1 VRAEEIFVCVWD
13 TFSETQMLNT
23 TKETFQLLADAAS
36 RIQLRQRA
44 RTASRWYFTLA
55 FLFLIAALFHLH
67 TPMGIGWLAC
77 GIGLTIV
84 ALYGLT
90 GTELESILTSRIG
103 VAIAVA
109 IFSLYSASRA
119 QQGFGF
125 LFTVLGG
132 ALALSSAIGLRAYWR
147 IQRTPPDLLERVQNA
162 FVVATDSDPDKTPGL
177 VSFRRAS
184 GWKTF
189 LPNDNAQYDYRLL
202 YDRDVVFLI
211 GINSFLGIRYSPL
224 FRFVVPS
231 RTFHIEVL
239 GDSRT
244 GKRNKVRLM
253 LDNEPLLEPLEVT
266 PEMLLKA
273 RQQMAESPL

>member
-1 VRAEEIFVCVWD
+1 
-13 TFSETQMLNT
+13 MLNT
-23 TKETFQLLADAAS
+23 PSKETFQLLADAAS

-44 RTASRWYFTLA
+44 RTASGWYFTLA
-55 FLFLIAALFHLH
+55 AFVFLAALFHSP

-90 GTELESILTSRIG
+90 GTKLESILTSRIC

-109 IFSLYSASRA
+109 VFSLYCASRA
-119 QQGFGF
+119 QQRFGF
-125 LFTVLGG
+125 PLAVFGG
-132 ALALSSAIGLRAYWR
+132 VFALSSAIGLRTYWR
-147 IQRTPPDLLERVQNA
+147 IKATPPDMLERVQNA
-162 FVVATDSDPDKTPGL
+162 FVAATHSDPGKTPGL
-177 VSFRRAS
+177 VSLRRAA
-184 GWKTF
+184 GLKTF

-202 YDRDVVFLI
+202 YDHDVVYLV

-224 FRFVVPS
+224 FRFIVPS

-239 GDSRT
+239 GDSWN
-244 GKRNKVRLM
+244 GKRNKVKLM

-266 PEMLLKA
+266 PEMLSKA
-273 RQQMAESPL
+273 RQQLAQSAV

>member
-1 VRAEEIFVCVWD
+1 
-13 TFSETQMLNT
+13 MLNT
-23 TKETFQLLADAAS
+23 PSKETFQLLADAAS

-44 RTASRWYFTLA
+44 RTASGWYFTLA
-55 FLFLIAALFHLH
+55 AFVLLAALFHLP

-90 GTELESILTSRIG
+90 ATKLESILTSRIC
-103 VAIAVA
+103 VAIALAV
-109 IFSLYSASRA
+109 FSLYSASRA
-119 QQGFGF
+119 QQAFGF
-125 LFTVLGG
+125 LFAVLGG
-132 ALALSSAIGLRAYWR
+132 VLALSSAIGLRTYWR
-147 IQRTPPDLLERVQNA
+147 IKPTPPDLLESAQNA
-162 FVVATDSDPDKTPGL
+162 FVAATCSDPGKTPGL
-177 VSFRRAS
+177 VSLRRAT
-184 GWKTF
+184 GVKT
-189 LPNDNAQYDYRLL
+189 LLTNDNPQYDYRLL

-224 FRFVVPS
+224 FRFIVPS

-239 GDSRT
+239 GDSWN

-253 LDNEPLLEPLEVT
+253 LDNEPLLEPLEIT

-273 RQQMAESPL
+273 RQQMAQSAV

>member
-1 VRAEEIFVCVWD
+1 
-13 TFSETQMLNT
+13 MLNT
-23 TKETFQLLADAAS
+23 PSKETFQLLADAAS

-44 RTASRWYFTLA
+44 RTASGWYFTMAA
-55 FLFLIAALFHLH
+55 FVLLVALFHLP
-67 TPMGIGWLAC
+67 TPMGIGWLAS

-90 GTELESILTSRIG
+90 GTKLESILMSRIC
-103 VAIAVA
+103 VAIAVTA
-109 IFSLYSASRA
+109 FSLFCASRA

-125 LFTVLGG
+125 LFAVLGG
-132 ALALSSAIGLRAYWR
+132 VLALSSAIGLRAYGR
-147 IQRTPPDLLERVQNA
+147 IKPTPPDLLERVQNA
-162 FVVATDSDPDKTPGL
+162 FVAATNSDPGKTPGL
-177 VSFRRAS
+177 VLFRRAT

-211 GINSFLGIRYSPL
+211 GLNSFLGIRYSPL
-224 FRFVVPS
+224 FRFIVPS

-239 GDSRT
+239 GDSWN
-244 GKRNKVRLM
+244 GKRNKVSLM
-253 LDNEPLLEPLEVT
+253 LDNEPLLETLEIT

-273 RQQMAESPL
+273 RQQVARSAV